1 MTDYKATPEQWEHVH
16 ICAGMKHQIPWATAD
31 CLLELRDRVQLL
43 EDAAQKHIIE
53 TSANILALASRVEA
67 LEAAQQ
73 QHPEPVDQEENDR
86 RFHACIDLIKN
97 ATPEQIRTAA
107 GLPERKTSKVY
118 EISEPLKLT
127 PEQAQQV
134 RDLLAPEPRRN
145 YPAKPDSSLV
155 NRIKTA
161 IALVDEEHYWPEERD
176 AVETDMARAAL
187 REVAAWMTSN
197 PDIYFPPALVF
208 AIEQEA
214 EQ

>member
-1 MTDYKATPEQWEHVH
+1 MKDYQATPEQWYELERCSH
-16 ICAGMKHQIPWATAD
+16 GSQPWAP
-31 CLLELRDRVQLL
+31 CILELRARVETL
-43 EDAAQKHIIE
+43 EAAAHKHIVE

-67 LEAAQQ
+67 LESVKRPA
-73 QHPEPVDQEENDR
+73 
-86 RFHACIDLIKN
+86 
-97 ATPEQIRTAA
+97 
-107 GLPERKTSKVY
+107 SKVY
-118 EISEPLKLT
+118 EINEPLKLT

-161 IALVDEEHYWPEERD
+161 IALVDEEHYWPEERG

-208 AIEQEA
+208 AIEQEV